1 MSKIQQLQQ
10 FAMDNYEAGGHWVA
24 ECWDAADYNDV
35 LELCGGDV
43 ELAKARIQEDWES
56 TNAQERECA
65 WGAPDESMDGDWDSA
80 MASAGYGTD
89 EDYGYADEVY

>member
-10 FAMDNYEAGGHWVA
+10 FAMDNYEAGGHWVV

-43 ELAKARIQEDWES
+43 ELAKARIQEDWEV

-65 WGAPDESMDGDWDSA
+65 WGGPDEAADDGWA
-80 MASAGYGTD
+80 LASAGMGTD